1 MVKGIPV
8 MQPEKI
14 LPMCESALNELMGDL
29 DKRIE
34 KIVKKTDAKL

>member
-8 MQPEKI
+8 MKPEKI

-29 DKRIE
+29 EKRIE
-34 KIVKKTDAKL
+34 KIVKKSEANL